1 VNEEIAA
8 FVSLLPSSIDTS
20 RTNKPGMW
28 EQLETVCDEVADEQ
42 TRSDSAV
49 VWRNPFVKPSLDALL
64 QAGDRRDKW
73 AYPLAD

>member
-1 VNEEIAA
+1 MNEEIAA

-28 EQLETVCDEVADEQ
+28 ESDEQ

-49 VWRNPFVKPSLDALL
+49 LCVAQPVCETFAGCSPSS
-64 QAGDRRDKW
+64 RRQTRQVGFKIHWQTD
-73 AYPLAD
+73 